1 MRTAILL
8 GLALPATLVAQI
20 QRPSRIGTPI
30 VAEPRAPV
38 LTAVPTAP
46 NPSAPAADPSGFTAT
61 RLGNTVL
68 LSWQAVPGVS
78 WYLLGGPGMTLYGQQ
93 VQGTSYTLRD
103 LAPGHYEWSVAS
115 LAGENQPALNNG
127 ALWPKASLVLD
138 GRTVGAYRISVAG
151 FRVDRTTYD
160 DQLNRDGASDEV
172 YASVIFQRFDRTGTL
187 VQSGAVTSKTH
198 GDASKWPTRVAQ
210 GGATAEG
217 GLAPRDVVPFGWDE
231 RSVQPP
237 LVADP
242 RRFPMVV
249 WQGMLADSG
258 DVLVLRPS
266 LWEEDGDATAFNFY
280 TRYLAG
286 APPAATWGLEGF
298 QQSLTNTEIQ
308 PSPGISGPERKWLLR
323 SWSFNVVDYLAVDN
337 SRDFYI
343 NPGRDRPIGL
353 RTYGGEYLW
362 YDQVFGLTREKL
374 EAELRRA
381 SAIGAPA
388 GVIALRLSEK
398 QGGVVPL
405 NGDYVLY
412 LRVERM

>member
-1 MRTAILL
+1 MRIAILL
-8 GLALPATLVAQI
+8 SLALPPTLQAQI
-20 QRPSRIGTPI
+20 QRPSRTGTPI
-30 VAEPRAPV
+30 VAEPRPPV

-46 NPSAPAADPSGFTAT
+46 NPSPPAPDPSGFRATAQ
-61 RLGNTVL
+61 GNTVV
-68 LSWQAVPGVS
+68 LSWEAVPGVS
-78 WYLLGGPGMTLYGQQ
+78 WYQLGGPGMSLYGQQ

-103 LAPGHYEWSVAS
+103 LGPGHYEWSVAS

-127 ALWPKASLVLD
+127 AQWPKATLVLD

-172 YASVIFQRFDRTGTL
+172 YASVVFQRFDRVGTL

-231 RSVQPP
+231 RAVLPP

-242 RRFPMVV
+242 RRFPMVA

-286 APPAATWGLEGF
+286 APPAATWRLEGL

-308 PSPGISGPERKWLLR
+308 PFLGISGPERKWLLR
-323 SWSFNVVDYLAVDN
+323 AWSFNVVDYLAVDN
-337 SRDFYI
+337 SQDFYI

-353 RTYGGEYLW
+353 RRYGGEYLW
-362 YDQVFGLTREKL
+362 YDQVFVLTREKL

-381 SAIGAPA
+381 SAIGAP
-388 GVIALRLSEK
+388 GGFIAVRLRED
-398 QGGVVPL
+398 QGGVVPQ

>member
-1 MRTAILL
+1 MRTLILI

-20 QRPSRIGTPI
+20 QRPSRTGTPI
-30 VAEPRAPV
+30 VAETGPAPV
-38 LTAVPTAP
+38 FTAIPT
-46 NPSAPAADPSGFTAT
+46 AADPSGFTAT
-61 RLGNTVL
+61 AQGNTVV

-78 WYLLGGPGMTLYGQQ
+78 WYLLGGPGMSLYGRQ

-103 LAPGHYEWSVAS
+103 LGPGYYEWSVAS

-127 ALWPKASLVLD
+127 ARWPKANLVL
-138 GRTVGAYRISVAG
+138 GERTVGSYRISVAG

-172 YASVIFQRFDRTGTL
+172 YASVIFQRFDRAGTL

-198 GDASKWPTRVAQ
+198 GDASRWPTRVPQ
-210 GGATAEG
+210 GGATDAG

-249 WQGMLADSG
+249 WQGPLADSG

-280 TRYLAG
+280 TRYIAA
-286 APPAATWGLEGF
+286 APPASTWGIAAL
-298 QQSLTNTEIQ
+298 QQSLANTEIQ
-308 PSPGISGPERKWLLR
+308 PFDGIGLPRKPYLLWASGD
-323 SWSFNVVDYLAVDN
+323 FVDYAVVGN
-337 SRDFYI
+337 RKEYYV

-353 RTYGGEYLW
+353 RDNYW
-362 YDQVFGLTREKL
+362 YDQVFVLTREKL

-381 SAIGAPA
+381 SEIAAPA
-388 GVIALRLSEK
+388 GFITVRLREN
-398 QGGVVPL
+398 QGGTAPL
-405 NGDYVLY
+405 NGDYLLY